1 MAPPPGH
8 LGYQATVANQ
18 CALVP
23 PLLGTPV
30 RVTLGQLGRRPDL
43 WFEDER
49 HLFGRLQREGVGPEL
64 VAEWSWRTRHPHDP
78 RPAGAAFLAS
88 LEQHGWAV
96 LRPDEVGR
104 TAHPFARPPA
114 PGDLV
119 KAAFA
124 FLAADAAGTVSRR
137 VEAMWV
143 ELDAPA
149 AGSSLTGTLRNHPTV
164 PGPLD
169 AGTRVFLDASGC
181 LAHQPAGA
189 G

>member
-1 MAPPPGH
+1 VRIDGPRTFVPPRAPQNVRGRGSYQWGLWVNFSKEAFADYLELWEVAPPPGH

-88 LEQHGWAV
+88 LEQHG
-96 LRPDEVGR
+96 GR
-104 TAHPFARPPA
+104 
-114 PGDLV
+114 
-119 KAAFA
+119 
-124 FLAADAAGTVSRR
+124 S
-137 VEAMWV
+137 
-143 ELDAPA
+143 
-149 AGSSLTGTLRNHPTV
+149 
-164 PGPLD
+164 
-169 AGTRVFLDASGC
+169 
-181 LAHQPAGA
+181 
-189 G
+189 